1 MPIPVKIA
9 TVTIDGVS
17 YEGIYYVQH
26 SMVCV
31 ESPFG
36 TKATQVGK
44 SLLRNS
50 LPEANSKK
58 LLSELVRASRLER
71 DEFTFGHI
79 LRLRSSLRTR
89 RM

>member
-36 TKATQVGK
+36 EKATQVGK
-44 SLLRNS
+44 SLLGKS
-50 LPEANSKK
+50 EAIAKMM
-58 LLSELVRASRLER
+58 LSELVP
-71 DEFTFGHI
+71 TFLG
-79 LRLRSSLRTR
+79 S
-89 RM
+89 

>member
-36 TKATQVGK
+36 TKATQVGT

-50 LPEANSKK
+50 LPEAIAKI
-58 LLSELVRASRLER
+58 LLSELVRASRLAP
-71 DEFTFGHI
+71 
-79 LRLRSSLRTR
+79 TR
-89 RM
+89 A